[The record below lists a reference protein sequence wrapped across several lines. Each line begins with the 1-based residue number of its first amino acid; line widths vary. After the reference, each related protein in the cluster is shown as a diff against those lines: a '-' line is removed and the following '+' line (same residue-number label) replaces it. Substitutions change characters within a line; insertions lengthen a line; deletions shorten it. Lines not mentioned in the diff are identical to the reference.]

1 MVNLTYI
8 QSTMLTGEEKQAVTD
23 VLIACDKDFHPAISA
38 RADLT
43 EWLPAASADQVR
55 GRVEGYV
62 ELLMDCEFL
71 LVFDGAVLVAFM
83 AYRRNHV
90 PPVLSGRGF
99 DPESSIYVNMLA
111 VMPAYRRRGISR
123 HLYRT
128 VIDSNGAPDLVRM
141 FSLRMRGNHFGHM
154 ALLDSLGFVQAA
166 RIMGHRGVGLDTVYF
181 ILEV

>member
-1 MVNLTYI
+1 MVNLTYA
-8 QSTMLTGEEKQAVTD
+8 QSTRLTEDEKRAVTE
-23 VLIACDKDFHPAISA
+23 VLVACDKDFFPAISA

-43 EWLPAASADQVR
+43 EWQPEAEAGQVLE
-55 GRVEGYV
+55 RVSGYV

-71 LVFDGAVLVAFM
+71 LVFDGTALVAFM

-111 VMPAYRRRGISR
+111 VMPAYRRCGISR
-123 HLYRT
+123 RLYRT
-128 VIDSNGAPDLVRM
+128 VIDSNGALGPVRT
-141 FSLRMRGNHFGHM
+141 FSLRMRGNHFRHM